1 MQPQDLL
8 DRICRRDAALTT
20 ALITAYGD
28 DTRLIDEAY
37 TRLENLLKHFSSVY
51 PATDDVVVVRAPGR
65 VNLIGEHTDY
75 NGLPVMPMAI
85 SCDMLIAAGKSG
97 DGSMHVTNTIR
108 SFHDCTFAI
117 ERSIPPYSGANWG
130 NYVKSATQGLIDF
143 WDSEEGLAGMNIA
156 VDGNVPLASGL
167 SSSAAFT
174 IACAEAI
181 LAVNAR
187 EIPPVQLAEIM
198 ANSDHYVG
206 MASGGMDQA
215 TSILGKAGMC
225 LKIDFFPIRTQSVK
239 LPSDSTIVVCH
250 SRVKAAKAGNAKD
263 EYNRRTVECRLAVA
277 VLHALGTAAG
287 KPAPELLSEW
297 LAGETEG
304 YADALDKI
312 ETVLKPEGYTAG
324 MLSEILDIPEQE
336 VIDDY
341 FVTKT
346 GQKYPAPPEGFL
358 LKQRARH
365 VISETERVEASLSLL
380 QEMPQDA
387 AERFGALMN
396 ASHESCR
403 DDYGISC
410 PELDDLVAAGRQ
422 AGAYGA
428 RLTGAGFGGCTVNL
442 IAAGTAPAFMRE
454 ISRLYYEP
462 RKLSEFS
469 DNQFEFKPASG
480 AGILF
485 G

>member
-1 MQPQDLL
+1 
-8 DRICRRDAALTT
+8 
-20 ALITAYGD
+20 
-28 DTRLIDEAY
+28 
-37 TRLENLLKHFSSVY
+37 
-51 PATDDVVVVRAPGR
+51 

-85 SCDMLIAAGKSG
+85 SRDMLIAAGRSG
-97 DGSMHVTNTIR
+97 DRAVHVTNTER
-108 SFHDCTFAI
+108 SFENCVFSI
-117 ERSIPPYSGANWG
+117 ERNIPPYTGGNWG

-143 WDSEEGLAGMNIA
+143 WGTDEGLAGLNIT

-181 LAVNAR
+181 LAVNNR
-187 EIPPVQLAEIM
+187 EIPPLELAEIM

-225 LKIDFFPIRTQSVK
+225 LKIDFFPIRTQPVR
-239 LPSDSTIVVCH
+239 LPPDSTVVVCH
-250 SRVKAAKAGNAKD
+250 SRVTAAKAGNAKD

-277 VLHALGTAAG
+277 VLHARGSAAD
-287 KPAPELLSEW
+287 KPEPDLLSQW
-297 LAGETEG
+297 LAEETEG

-312 ETVLKPEGYTAG
+312 ERLLKPGGYTAE
-324 MLSEILDIPEQE
+324 MLAEILDKTEQE
-336 VIDDY
+336 VIDTY
-341 FVTKT
+341 FVTKA
-346 GQKYPAPPEGFL
+346 GQNYPAPPEGFL
-358 LKQRARH
+358 LKKRARH
-365 VISETERVEASLSLL
+365 VIAETERVEASLALL
-380 QEMPQDA
+380 KEMPHDA

-410 PELDDLVAAGRQ
+410 PELDALVAAGRR
-422 AGAYGA
+422 AGAFGA

-442 IAAGTAPAFMRE
+442 IPAGTAREFMQE
-454 ISRLYYEP
+454 IDRHYYEP
-462 RKLSEFS
+462 RGLTNYT

-480 AGILF
+480 AGIVF